1 MADPIPKA
9 VRAKLEGLHAPYALI
24 VFLDGKDAI
33 IDIRAHKHQEF
44 LDDYALWKKTTRPSL
59 TRSDVRI
66 FIKSPGTIR
75 EANL

>member
-9 VRAKLEGLHAPYALI
+9 VKAKLEGLLAPYALI

-33 IDIRAHKHQEF
+33 VDIMARKHQEF

-59 TRSDVRI
+59 MRSEVRI
-66 FIKSPGTIR
+66 FIKSPGAIR
-75 EANL
+75 EAIL